1 MKKIIVDAF
10 GGDNAPIEVI
20 KGAVEAI
27 NKKDGFIV
35 SLVGD
40 SSIISDELS
49 KYDYDKNRIEI
60 IHAPQVISNNESPT
74 EAIRKKKDSSIVV
87 GFNTLNSDE
96 DAHAFVSAGSSGAVL
111 TGAVLL
117 VKRIKGVVR
126 PALVPTL
133 PTRQGG
139 EVALIDCG
147 ANADCKPNIL
157 VQFAHLGKAFA
168 ECSLGIQNPRIGLLS
183 NGAEDKKGN
192 ELCKEV
198 FPLLKEDSAINFVGN
213 IEARDI
219 LTGVVDVVV
228 TDGFSGNIALKS
240 CEGTAETLMGLIKDN
255 ILAGG
260 LRAKLGYLLLKP
272 ALKKVASV
280 MNYNEKGGA
289 ILLGL
294 KKVVIKAHGSSKA
307 KSISAAILQA
317 VGYVEGGL
325 IERATAIIEGENG

>member
-20 KGAVEAI
+20 KGAVNAVNEKE
-27 NKKDGFIV
+27 NFIV
-35 SLVGD
+35 TLVGD
-40 SSIISDELS
+40 SSIISDELL
-49 KYDYDKNRIEI
+49 KYDYDKRRIEI

-74 EAIRKKKDSSIVV
+74 EAVRKKKDSSIVV
-87 GFNTLNSDE
+87 GFNTLNNDE
-96 DAHAFVSAGSSGAVL
+96 DAQAFVSAGSSGAVL

-133 PTRQGG
+133 PTRNAGQ
-139 EVALIDCG
+139 VALIDCG

-192 ELCKEV
+192 ELCKET
-198 FPLLKEDSAINFVGN
+198 FPLLKEDTAINFVGN

-219 LTGVVDVVV
+219 LTGIVDVVV
-228 TDGFSGNIALKS
+228 TDGFSGNVALKS

-280 MNYNEKGGA
+280 MNYNDKGGA

-307 KSISAAILQA
+307 KSITAAILQA
-317 VGYVEGGL
+317 VGYVESGL
-325 IERATAIIEGENG
+325 IESATAIIEGEND

>member
-1 MKKIIVDAF
+1 MKKIIVDVF

-20 KGAVEAI
+20 KGAVNAVNEKE
-27 NKKDGFIV
+27 NFIV
-35 SLVGD
+35 TLVGD
-40 SSIISDELS
+40 SSIISDELL
-49 KYDYDKNRIEI
+49 KYDYDKRRIEI

-74 EAIRKKKDSSIVV
+74 EAVRKKKDSSIVV
-87 GFNTLNSDE
+87 GFNTLNNDE
-96 DAHAFVSAGSSGAVL
+96 DAQAFVSAGSSGAVL

-133 PTRQGG
+133 PTRNAGQ
-139 EVALIDCG
+139 VALIDCG

-192 ELCKEV
+192 ELCKET
-198 FPLLKEDSAINFVGN
+198 FPLLKEDTAINFVGN

-219 LTGVVDVVV
+219 LTGIVDVVV
-228 TDGFSGNIALKS
+228 TDGFSGNVALKS

-280 MNYNEKGGA
+280 MNYNDKGGA

-307 KSISAAILQA
+307 KSITAAILQA
-317 VGYVEGGL
+317 VGYVESGL
-325 IERATAIIEGENG
+325 IESATAIIEGEND